1 VAADP
6 DAVRRAVDAV
16 RARIEGAGGDP
27 DGITIV
33 AVTKGFGVDAVA
45 AARDAGLPDI
55 GENYAQELV
64 AKVQALAPDVAEDLS
79 WHFLGAV
86 QRNKVASLAP
96 HVSLWQSVDRPAAG
110 RSIAARC
117 PGARVLIEVNSGDP
131 ARPGCAPAAVPELA
145 KTLDGLGLVV
155 GGLMAV
161 GPLGPPGMARPVFRS
176 VTALANDLG
185 LPERSIG
192 MTDDLE
198 IAVEEG
204 TTMIR
209 IGRALFGPRP
219 GRGGVPG

>member
-1 VAADP
+1 MTDP
-6 DAVRRAVDAV
+6 DAVGRAVGAV

-27 DGITIV
+27 DRITIV
-33 AVTKGFGVDAVA
+33 AVTKGFGADAVA
-45 AARDAGLPDI
+45 AARDAGLGDA

-64 AKVQALAPDVAEDLS
+64 AKARALAPDVAADLR

-96 HVSLWQSVDRPAAG
+96 HVGLWQAVDRPAAG
-110 RSIAARC
+110 RTIAARC
-117 PGARVLIEVNSGDP
+117 PGARVLIEVNGGDP

-145 KTLDGLGLVV
+145 ETLDGLGLVV
-155 GGLMAV
+155 RGLMAV
-161 GPLGPPGMARPVFRS
+161 APLGPPEMARPVFRS
-176 VTALANDLG
+176 VTALADDLG

-198 IAVEEG
+198 VAVEEG

-209 IGRALFGPRP
+209 VGRALFGPRP
-219 GRGGVPG
+219 GRRGVPG